1 MITTLLYILKI
12 MGLIILI
19 LMAAGA
25 IIFLITLPELRP
37 EDDVKAI
44 RQEAEKEYLEYARE

>member
-1 MITTLLYILKI
+1 MIPVLITILKV

-25 IIFLITLPELRP
+25 ILFLISILLVAVKGLKEL
-37 EDDVKAI
+37 K
-44 RQEAEKEYLEYARE
+44 K

>member
-1 MITTLLYILKI
+1 MIPVLITILKV

-25 IIFLITLPELRP
+25 ILFLVSILLVAIKGLKEL
-37 EDDVKAI
+37 K
-44 RQEAEKEYLEYARE
+44 K

>member
-25 IIFLITLPELRP
+25 IIFLITLLY
-37 EDDVKAI
+37 VTIKGLV
-44 RQEAEKEYLEYARE
+44 EARRK

>member
-1 MITTLLYILKI
+1 MIPVLITILKV

-25 IIFLITLPELRP
+25 ILFLVSILLVA
-37 EDDVKAI
+37 VKGL
-44 RQEAEKEYLEYARE
+44 KDLKK

>member
-1 MITTLLYILKI
+1 MIPALITILKV

-25 IIFLITLPELRP
+25 ILFLVSILLVAVKGLKEL
-37 EDDVKAI
+37 K
-44 RQEAEKEYLEYARE
+44 K

>member
-1 MITTLLYILKI
+1 MIPVLITILKA

-25 IIFLITLPELRP
+25 ILFLVSILLVAIKGLKEL
-37 EDDVKAI
+37 K
-44 RQEAEKEYLEYARE
+44 K

>member
-1 MITTLLYILKI
+1 MIPVLITILKV

-25 IIFLITLPELRP
+25 ILFLASILLVAVKGLKEL
-37 EDDVKAI
+37 K
-44 RQEAEKEYLEYARE
+44 K

>member
-1 MITTLLYILKI
+1 MIPVLITILKV

-25 IIFLITLPELRP
+25 ILFLVSILLAAVKGLKEL
-37 EDDVKAI
+37 K
-44 RQEAEKEYLEYARE
+44 K

>member
-1 MITTLLYILKI
+1 MIPVLITILKV

-25 IIFLITLPELRP
+25 IIFLITLLY
-37 EDDVKAI
+37 VTIKGFV
-44 RQEAEKEYLEYARE
+44 EARRK

>member
-1 MITTLLYILKI
+1 MIPVLITILKV

-25 IIFLITLPELRP
+25 ILFLVSILL
-37 EDDVKAI
+37 VAI
-44 RQEAEKEYLEYARE
+44 KGLKEMKK

>member
-1 MITTLLYILKI
+1 MIPVLITILKV

-25 IIFLITLPELRP
+25 ISFLVSILLVAVKGLKEL
-37 EDDVKAI
+37 K
-44 RQEAEKEYLEYARE
+44 K

>member
-1 MITTLLYILKI
+1 MMPVLITILKV

-25 IIFLITLPELRP
+25 ILFLVSILLVAVKGLKEL
-37 EDDVKAI
+37 K
-44 RQEAEKEYLEYARE
+44 K

>member
-1 MITTLLYILKI
+1 MIPVLIMILKV

-25 IIFLITLPELRP
+25 ILFLVSILLVAVKGLKEL
-37 EDDVKAI
+37 K
-44 RQEAEKEYLEYARE
+44 K

>member
-1 MITTLLYILKI
+1 MIPVLITILKV

-25 IIFLITLPELRP
+25 ILFLISILLVAIKGLKEL
-37 EDDVKAI
+37 K
-44 RQEAEKEYLEYARE
+44 K

>member
-1 MITTLLYILKI
+1 MIPVLITILKV

-25 IIFLITLPELRP
+25 ILFLVSILLVAVKGLKEL
-37 EDDVKAI
+37 K
-44 RQEAEKEYLEYARE
+44 K